1 MKQGDF
7 MPIKIR
13 KTLLKEPF
21 IFDTIGNHWEQDA
34 ITRPQGFP
42 LYHYLQSEKGTGKL
56 EIEGKKYILNEG
68 EGFLIAPNIPHSYE
82 PEGEEWLTTFITF
95 TGMVEDTI
103 SKILGDR
110 QIIFTSK
117 EQGTVIATL
126 IDDMMERY
134 ENPSIDAKSF
144 SVDTY
149 RILMN
154 FVDNISTYKNDP
166 LYKKY
171 VEPIITEIEQGY
183 NYEITLQ
190 SLSKKIYI
198 SPQYL
203 SRLFKRFVGCSVYK
217 YLTNYRI
224 NKAKELLLTDQ
235 RTEIQQIAQLVGFLD
250 TSHFIVMFK
259 KFVGITPLEYR
270 KLN

>member
-1 MKQGDF
+1 
-7 MPIKIR
+7 MPLKIR

-21 IFDTIGNHWEQDA
+21 IFDTIGNNWEQDDVS
-34 ITRPQGFP
+34 RPQGFP
-42 LYHYLQSEKGTGKL
+42 LYHYLQSENGVGRL
-56 EIEGKKYILNEG
+56 DIQGKKYILGEG
-68 EGFLIAPNIPHSYE
+68 EGFLIAPGVPHSYE
-82 PEGEEWLTTFITF
+82 AESEHWSTLFITF
-95 TGMVEDTI
+95 TGTVETI
-103 SKILGDR
+103 IPQILGNR
-110 QIIFTSK
+110 QVIFTNK
-117 EQGTVIATL
+117 EQGAAIAAL
-126 IDDMMERY
+126 INDMVERY
-134 ENPSIDAKSF
+134 ENPSIDAKIF

-149 RILMN
+149 RVLMC

-166 LYKKY
+166 LYRKY
-171 VEPIITEIEQGY
+171 VEPVIEEIEQSY

-190 SLSKKIYI
+190 GLSKKIYV

-224 NKAKELLLTDQ
+224 NKAKELLLTDP
-235 RTEIQQIAQLVGFLD
+235 RVEIQQIAQLVGFLD

-259 KFVGITPLEYR
+259 KVVGITPLEFR

>member
-1 MKQGDF
+1 MKQGDC

-34 ITRPQGFP
+34 ISRPQGFP
-42 LYHYLQSEKGTGKL
+42 LYHYLQSEKGTGRL
-56 EIEGKKYILNEG
+56 EIQGKKYILNEG
-68 EGFLIAPNIPHSYE
+68 EGFLIAPSIPHSYA
-82 PEGEEWLTTFITF
+82 PEGDVWLTLFITF
-95 TGMVEDTI
+95 TGLVENTI
-103 SKILGDR
+103 SQILGNR
-110 QIIFTSK
+110 QIIFTSR
-117 EQGTVIATL
+117 EQGISIAAM
-126 IDDMMERY
+126 INDMMNRY
-134 ENPSIDAKSF
+134 ENPSIDAKLF

-149 RILMN
+149 RILMS

-171 VEPIITEIEQGY
+171 VEPVITEIEQNY

-190 SLSKKIYI
+190 SLSRKIYI

-224 NKAKELLLTDQ
+224 NKAKELLLTDP

>member
-1 MKQGDF
+1 MKITIIGSGSWGVALATHLARCGNN
-7 MPIKIR
+7 IKIWSYN
-13 KTLLKEPF
+13 KEECDLINNQRHCKFLP
-21 IFDTIGNHWEQDA
+21 NVELPEN
-34 ITRPQGFP
+34 ITCF
-42 LYHYLQSEKGTGKL
+42 TD
-56 EIEGKKYILNEG
+56 
-68 EGFLIAPNIPHSYE
+68 YE
-82 PEGEEWLTTFITF
+82 PVIKDADFILHVTPSKA
-95 TGMVEDTI
+95 TRDTV
-103 SKILGDR
+103 K
-110 QIIFTSK
+110 Q
-117 EQGTVIATL
+117 
-126 IDDMMERY
+126 
-134 ENPSIDAKSF
+134 
-144 SVDTY
+144 
-149 RILMN
+149 
-154 FVDNISTYKNDP
+154 
-166 LYKKY
+166 YKKY

>member
-1 MKQGDF
+1 

-68 EGFLIAPNIPHSYE
+68 EGFLIAPNIPHAYE

-110 QIIFTSK
+110 KVIFTSK

-166 LYKKY
+166 
-171 VEPIITEIEQGY
+171 
-183 NYEITLQ
+183 
-190 SLSKKIYI
+190 
-198 SPQYL
+198 
-203 SRLFKRFVGCSVYK
+203 
-217 YLTNYRI
+217 
-224 NKAKELLLTDQ
+224 
-235 RTEIQQIAQLVGFLD
+235 
-250 TSHFIVMFK
+250 
-259 KFVGITPLEYR
+259 
-270 KLN
+270 